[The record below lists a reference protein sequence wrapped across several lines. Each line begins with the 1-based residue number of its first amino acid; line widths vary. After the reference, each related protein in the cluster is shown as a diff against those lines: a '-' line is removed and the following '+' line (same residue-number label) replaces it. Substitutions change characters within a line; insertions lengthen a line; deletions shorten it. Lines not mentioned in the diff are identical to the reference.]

1 MEEQKLDKM
10 AKVRAAK
17 KPPSYKNIHEDV
29 KALPD
34 DNTLSVKNVKVWE
47 KHNKERVNELKYK
60 IRRIDKGKEKT
71 LLEREVENRSVYLAN
86 IARYFDTSVWL
97 DLFYGKDQ
105 EHKTRYRT
113 TAYAYD
119 SEGFIKQESW
129 SMASDVAAENSIS

>member
-17 KPPSYKNIHEDV
+17 KPPSYKNIHEEV
-29 KALPD
+29 KSLAD
-34 DNTLSVKNVKVWE
+34 DHPLSVKIVKEWE
-47 KHNKERVNELKYK
+47 KHNKDRVKELKYK
-60 IRRIDKGKEKT
+60 IRRMDKSKEKI
-71 LLEREVENRSVYLAN
+71 LLEGEVENRSVYLAN

-113 TAYAYD
+113 SAYAYD
-119 SEGFIKQESW
+119 SEGFIKQ
-129 SMASDVAAENSIS
+129 DNGGGIRPL